1 MRKFNILIAPS
12 FFEGCSNSIIEALNN
27 DLAVIASNCPGGNK
41 EILFNGKFGEL
52 FISNSEYDLSLKIK
66 KIIND
71 FINCKFRYRKYRY
84 KLENFSLRK
93 NVKEY
98 KVFNSI

>member
-12 FFEGCSNSIIEALNN
+12 FFEGCSKIYYHNAINN

-41 EILFNGKFGEL
+41 EILFNGNFGKI

-71 FINCKFRYRKYRY
+71 FINCK
-84 KLENFSLRK
+84 
-93 NVKEY
+93 
-98 KVFNSI
+98 